1 MTNERF
7 RELEIKYG
15 YEAAKNLRD
24 VSEEVRTKDG
34 KSVADMIN
42 EGTRA
47 QVGEFNPIARHDEN
61 YTTAKDCC
69 SVADMINQGTI
80 DIIKY
85 PTMEARRAMERGHT
99 LRDLQAKLKGE

>member
-1 MTNERF
+1 MTDERF

-15 YEAAKNLRD
+15 YEAAKNLKD
-24 VSEEVRTKDG
+24 VSEEVRTKEG

-61 YTTAKDCC
+61 YTTAKDCH
-69 SVADMINQGTI
+69 SVANMINQGTI
-80 DIIKY
+80 GIIKY
-85 PTMEARRAMERGHT
+85 PTTEARRAMERGQT
-99 LRDLQAKLKGE
+99 LRDLQAKIKGE